1 MNYYLK
7 MTRQEIY
14 QQIKNNHLE
23 DSIKESF
30 NGKNYTNLSTIELEG
45 FVNKFLLKN
54 KKKLSG
60 LTEDQSNAQCNVLIV
75 NTIRDFLRQNPTIGF
90 GEVCHRLDLVSV
102 LKTDTSQQ
110 VLHRINACTNRYN
123 RHLAHR

>member
-1 MNYYLK
+1 

-30 NGKNYTNLSTIELEG
+30 NGRNYTNLSTIELEG
-45 FVNKFLLKN
+45 FVNKFLAKN

-75 NTIRDFLRQNPTIGF
+75 NKIREFLRQNPHMGF
-90 GEVCHRLDLVSV
+90 GELCHRLELDSV
-102 LKTDTSQQ
+102 FKTDTSQQ
-110 VLHRINACTNRYN
+110 VLHRINACINRYN
-123 RHLAHR
+123 RHLGRR